1 MSSDSETTGN
11 TTVSVVEEVVIKTT
25 HTKLVRVVLTNFLNE
40 IKENDEDKPE
50 ERVIKS
56 PEFEIAGYKLGVD
69 VYPKEK
75 PSCKLGVDVYP
86 KKKPSFA
93 GIYLVNKNDVDLTAS
108 FTLEVHFLR
117 INSYMNHF

>member
-50 ERVIKS
+50 ERVIES
-56 PEFEIAGYKLGVD
+56 PEFEIAGYKLRVD
-69 VYPKEK
+69 VYPKDH
-75 PSCKLGVDVYP
+75 PGFTV
-86 KKKPSFA
+86 
-93 GIYLVNKNDVDLTAS
+93 IYLYIKNDVDLTAS
-108 FTLEVHFLR
+108 CSFEVHFLK
-117 INSYMNHF
+117 IYMNHF

>member
-25 HTKLVRVVLTNFLNE
+25 HTKTVRVVLTNFLNE

-69 VYPKEK
+69 VYPK
-75 PSCKLGVDVYP
+75 
-86 KKKPSFA
+86 KKPSFA
-93 GIYLVNKNDVDLTAS
+93 GIYLANKNDVDLTAS